1 MGRCAKV
8 MMESAHS
15 MKWRNNAIWIQQAD
29 CTDAEHTPAAQRYIN
44 HKECGSE
51 ALLFAGEL
59 KTDRVTDVAESR
71 TYLGTA
77 DYVKY
82 EGFRPMNIAWKLDRP
97 IPAKSLKK
105 TNKLMIS

>member
-1 MGRCAKV
+1 
-8 MMESAHS
+8 

-29 CTDAEHTPAAQRYIN
+29 RTDAEHTPAAQRYIN

-51 ALLFAGEL
+51 VLLFVGEL
-59 KTDRVTDVAESR
+59 KTDQVTDVAESR

-77 DYVKY
+77 NYVKY
-82 EGFRPMNIAWKLDRP
+82 EGSRPMNITWKLDRP